1 MEKEQMKAS
10 RHKRI
15 ISRKKLSR
23 EDVEKGKDFNA
34 LLGNY
39 KNVTSPLNRNPRL
52 LRAIVLILVIAMLV
66 ALVIIEESK

>member
-1 MEKEQMKAS
+1 MEKEQMRTG

-23 EDVEKGKDFNA
+23 EDVEKGKNFNE

-39 KNVTSPLNRNPRL
+39 KTVTSPLHRNPRL